1 MKIVTKLTESDI
13 VRFNFYL
20 LYRKWIFRII
30 TALMVL
36 AILLL
41 FLFPD
46 VAKAS
51 MPNALIFPVLFLVV
65 LPVSVY
71 IRSKRSFKNN
81 HRLREQIAY
90 VFDDQNLIVTGES
103 FNATMTWD
111 KIFKGT
117 KTKRWVLIWQAGDL
131 TSIIPL
137 GNIPEGD
144 IQTLKEILQKHGVKN
159 NL

>member
-1 MKIVTKLTESDI
+1 M
-13 VRFNFYL
+13 
-20 LYRKWIFRII
+20 I
-30 TALMVL
+30 TALMISVIPL
-36 AILLL
+36 LLL
-41 FLFPD
+41 FPD
-46 VAKAS
+46 TAKAS

-65 LPVSVY
+65 LPISVY

-81 HRLREQIAY
+81 HRLCEQIEY
-90 VFDDQNLIVTGES
+90 VFGDQNLTITGES

-117 KTKRWVLIWQAGDL
+117 KTKRWMLIWQAGDL

-137 GNIPEGD
+137 RSISESD